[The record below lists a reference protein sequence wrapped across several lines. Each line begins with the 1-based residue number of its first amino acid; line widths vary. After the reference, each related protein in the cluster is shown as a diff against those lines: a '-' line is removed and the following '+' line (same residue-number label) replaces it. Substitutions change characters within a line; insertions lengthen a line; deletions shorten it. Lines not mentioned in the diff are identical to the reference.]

1 MLGCLKKQGKKVVK
15 DSTRR
20 RETLTVTEKKALSN
34 IRTNTYHAI
43 LLAKAAP
50 K

>member
-1 MLGCLKKQGKKVVK
+1 
-15 DSTRR
+15 
-20 RETLTVTEKKALSN
+20 LTVTEKKALSN

-50 K
+50 KWYSTLWTTIRRLVHSFRTHLT